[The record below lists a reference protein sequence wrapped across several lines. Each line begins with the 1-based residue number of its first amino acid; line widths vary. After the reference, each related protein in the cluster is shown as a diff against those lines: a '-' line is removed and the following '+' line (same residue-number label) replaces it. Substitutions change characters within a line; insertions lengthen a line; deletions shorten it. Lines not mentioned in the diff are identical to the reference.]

1 MRSLIPV
8 TSEISPA
15 RSFATNLS
23 PRTLQFMVECPLV
36 WLRRNPGPQRK
47 FGFPGFLPITEID
60 DDRNNP
66 QTRDGITASDNV
78 NQTPAANVNFGANT
92 AALDELKKMF
102 TAFLRKSEKHDKVM
116 GRPSALRRNPGPQR
130 KFGFPGFLPITEI
143 DDDRNKPQTRDGI
156 TASDNVNQTPAT
168 NVNFGT
174 NTAALDEFKK
184 MFTAFLRKSEEHDK
198 VMGRPSALRRN
209 PGPQR
214 KFGFPGFLPITEID
228 GVNFGFHNLLLEGG
242 GVWILTRSHK
252 MLGQYFYRR
261 QEQATNSRR
270 HNRQRQR

>member
-15 RSFATNLS
+15 RSFAANLS
-23 PRTLQFMVECPLV
+23 PKTLQFMVECPLV

-60 DDRNNP
+60 GDRNNP

-78 NQTPAANVNFGANT
+78 NQTQAANVNFGANT
-92 AALDELKKMF
+92 AALDEFKKMF

-116 GRPSALRRNPGPQR
+116 GRPSAWNTRWGWLILPVPSSSKVIVLFGKSRGGEEVGQFALDSSFRCTRLNAPWSGESRRRLRRNPGPQG
-130 KFGFPGFLPITEI
+130 KLGFPGFPPITEI
-143 DDDRNKPQTRDGI
+143 NDNRNNPKTHDGI
-156 TASDNVNQTPAT
+156 SCSDNVNQTPAA
-168 NVNFGT
+168 NVNFGA

-198 VMGRPSALRRN
+198 VMGRPSAWN
-209 PGPQR
+209 HQR
-214 KFGFPGFLPITEID
+214 
-228 GVNFGFHNLLLEGG
+228 
-242 GVWILTRSHK
+242 
-252 MLGQYFYRR
+252 
-261 QEQATNSRR
+261 
-270 HNRQRQR
+270 